1 MNSGLSCPRDEPG
14 WLQQPTLPPDW
25 IRERQ
30 VVLAKEPRGSS
41 GGSGGGAEALT
52 HVQKIAQE
60 REDAAASLRLGTW
73 AALRLCCR
81 LSSTSRALAGGGG
94 GQRGAFFPNRGK
106 KKKIICLQLT
116 SSHSGWLQ
124 ETCAP
129 AARDTTVATA
139 TAKQGDSSTPS
150 LCHPPPPQNKAE
162 REGGDGESKQLVG
175 MTLGSRGQGC
185 YVLCSRPATASAQ
198 APLHSHRF

>member
-1 MNSGLSCPRDEPG
+1 MCRRLPRSGKMQQHPSGLAHG
-14 WLQQPTLPPDW
+14 PPC
-25 IRERQ
+25 
-30 VVLAKEPRGSS
+30 AS
-41 GGSGGGAEALT
+41 
-52 HVQKIAQE
+52 
-60 REDAAASLRLGTW
+60 AAAS
-73 AALRLCCR
+73 AAPPGLWL
-81 LSSTSRALAGGGG
+81 GGG

>member
-1 MNSGLSCPRDEPG
+1 MCRRLPGSGKTQQHPSGLAHG
-14 WLQQPTLPPDW
+14 PPC
-25 IRERQ
+25 
-30 VVLAKEPRGSS
+30 AS
-41 GGSGGGAEALT
+41 
-52 HVQKIAQE
+52 
-60 REDAAASLRLGTW
+60 AAAS
-73 AALRLCCR
+73 AAPPGLWL
-81 LSSTSRALAGGGG
+81 LVVGAEGGS
-94 GQRGAFFPNRGK
+94 FSNRG

-162 REGGDGESKQLVG
+162 REGGDGETKQLVG

-185 YVLCSRPATASAQ
+185 YVLCSRPTTASAR
-198 APLHSHRF
+198 APLRSHRS